1 MWPIVVVDY
10 IPWTVNRDAI
20 KLSRMGKKTHVELLG
35 ILAANVKTFREGCDY
50 SQEELADL
58 AELDRTYISQL
69 ERAKC
74 NPSLL
79 VLSKVAESLGVR
91 VIDLLE

>member
-1 MWPIVVVDY
+1 MLW
-10 IPWTVNRDAI
+10 
-20 KLSRMGKKTHVELLG
+20 RMKKDRHALLLDL
-35 ILAANVKTFREGCDY
+35 LAANVRALRVEKSF
-50 SQEELADL
+50 SQEELADR

-79 VLSKVAESLGVR
+79 VLSKVAQSLGVN
-91 VIDLLE
+91 VVDLLGDMGN